1 MKRRDFLKTGGIA
14 GTAGLILDGCGK
26 PQQLIPL
33 LVSEDRFIPGEEA
46 WVRTLCQQCS
56 AGCGITVRVMQGESI
71 RTVDGQ
77 QKRVKAVQAKK
88 IEGNPEHPIS
98 MGGTCARG
106 QAGVQVLY
114 HPDRIQT
121 PLKLSGPRG
130 SGQYQPI
137 TWKDAQQ
144 LLVTQLQQQQATP
157 QAIALL
163 TGRKNRG
170 TMGTIVERFAAG
182 LGTTNVISYDPFDP
196 APIRKAMELV
206 TGVSRLPAVDFAN
219 ANYLLSFNANL
230 FETFLSP
237 VRNIYSYG
245 HMRQGRPGIRGTFV
259 QAEPRLSQTAACADQ
274 WLPIKPGTEGL
285 LALSIAHVIVNEK
298 LYDGDFV
305 GQSTGGF
312 AEWSASLG
320 EYAPEKI
327 AALIDVPAASIQRV
341 AREFA
346 TQRPSVAVGDSRDVA
361 SLTAIYALNAL
372 VGAYGRPGG
381 ILFGTDDTSG
391 PAPAIAASA
400 SRASASARSATAD
413 KPNGPNASVA
423 ADIHSLVTAM
433 SGSQV
438 KALLILDSNP
448 LFTLPEAQKLQA
460 ALANVPFVASFAS
473 FLDETSVMAD
483 VILPSHTTLER
494 WVDDVPEPGVGF
506 AVRTLGQ
513 PVVEPRWD
521 TRDPGD
527 VLIETAKALGG
538 RTTEALPFD
547 DIAAAVKE
555 SFRSVHAQAGDAAG
569 EFDAFFTKAT
579 AAGGW
584 WNVPPAAGPAASAT
598 ASAGQAGPA
607 LRTATRVNFVMPA
620 QPIAARAFAGD
631 AGQMPFMLHL
641 YPSAAFA
648 DGRTAHLP
656 WLQEMPDPMTTV
668 MWGSWVEINPET
680 AHKLEIHEG
689 DVLTI
694 TSPQGTIDL
703 PAFLY
708 PGLRPD
714 VIAIPVGQGHTQFGR
729 YAQNIGA
736 NPLRISVSAVDPAS
750 GAVVQGGVRVSVA
763 KAGRNEPLIR
773 FGASDARGHHEH
785 PLHR

>member
-33 LVSEDRFIPGEEA
+33 LVSEDQFVPGEEG

-56 AGCGITVRVMQGESI
+56 AGCGITVRVMQGQSI
-71 RTVDGQ
+71 RTVEGQ

-88 IEGNPEHPIS
+88 VEGNPEHPIS

-114 HPDRIQT
+114 HPDRIQS
-121 PLKLSGPRG
+121 PLKLSGQRG

-137 TWKDAQQ
+137 SWKEAQQ
-144 LLVTQLQQQQATP
+144 LLVTQLQQQQAAP
-157 QAIALL
+157 EGIAVL
-163 TGRKNRG
+163 TGRRNRG
-170 TMGTIVERFAAG
+170 TMGTLVERFAAG
-182 LGTTNVISYDPFDP
+182 IGTPNLVSYDPFDP

-206 TGVSRLPAVDFAN
+206 TGTSRLPAVDFAN
-219 ANYLLSFNANL
+219 ANFLLSLNANL

-237 VRNIYSYG
+237 VRYIYSYG
-245 HMRQGRPGIRGTFV
+245 QMRQGRPGIRGAFV
-259 QAEPRLSQTAACADQ
+259 HAEPRLSQTAACADE

-285 LALSIAHVIVNEK
+285 LALAIAHVIVNEK
-298 LYDGDFV
+298 LFDAEFV
-305 GQSTGGF
+305 AQNTGGF

-320 EYAPEKI
+320 DYAPEKI
-327 AALIDVPAASIQRV
+327 APQIDVPAASIQRV

-346 TQRPSVAVGDSRDVA
+346 TRRPSVAIGDSRDVA

-372 VGAYGRPGG
+372 VGAFGRTGG
-381 ILFGTDDTSG
+381 ILFGADEASG
-391 PAPAIAASA
+391 PAPAAGARLPASG
-400 SRASASARSATAD
+400 ARPGAQT
-413 KPNGPNASVA
+413 PQPEPE
-423 ADIHSLVTAM
+423 IHSLIGAM
-433 SGSQV
+433 GASRV
-438 KALLILDSNP
+438 KALLLLDTNP
-448 LFTLPEAQKLQA
+448 LFTLPEAEKLRS
-460 ALANVPFVASFAS
+460 ALANVPFIASFSS
-473 FLDETSVMAD
+473 FLDESSAMAD
-483 VILPSHTTLER
+483 LILPSHTTFER
-494 WVDDVPEPGVGF
+494 WVDDVPEPGVGMT
-506 AVRTLGQ
+506 VRTIGR

-538 RTTEALPFD
+538 NAAAGVPFENME
-547 DIAAAVKE
+547 AAVKE
-555 SFRSVHAQAGDAAG
+555 SFRSAHAALGTAVDADF
-569 EFDAFFTKAT
+569 EAFFKKAV
-579 AAGGW
+579 AAGGFW
-584 WNVPPAAGPAASAT
+584 QAAATPSPEPRAKSPAPM
-598 ASAGQAGPA
+598 
-607 LRTATRVNFVMPA
+607 RRVNFVMPP
-620 QPIAARAFAGD
+620 QPVAARAFAGD
-631 AGQMPFMLHL
+631 AGQMPFMLHV

-648 DGRTAHLP
+648 DGRAAHLP

-689 DVLTI
+689 DVVAI
-694 TSPQGTIDL
+694 TSPQGTIEL
-703 PAFLY
+703 PAFIY

-729 YAQNIGA
+729 YAQNRGA
-736 NPLRISVSAVDPAS
+736 NPLRISASALDQAS
-750 GAVVQGGVRVSVA
+750 GAVVQTGVRVSAV
-763 KAGRNEPLIR
+763 KTGRHEPLIR
-773 FGASDARGHHEH
+773 FGASDARAHHEH